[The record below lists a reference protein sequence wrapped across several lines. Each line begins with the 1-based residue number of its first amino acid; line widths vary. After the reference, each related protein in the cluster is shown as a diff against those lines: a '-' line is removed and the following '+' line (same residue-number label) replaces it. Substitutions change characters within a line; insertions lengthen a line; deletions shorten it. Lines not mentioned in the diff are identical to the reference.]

1 MASLTSLAWLVGLGA
16 VVQASPAPVPRPA
29 AAPHPMITP
38 APAVHQALERRD
50 FLQSFEAGVTSL
62 LSSLGSA
69 VPSYV
74 ASGEQQFP
82 LMQVREASS

>member
-1 MASLTSLAWLVGLGA
+1 MATLKSLVWLASGLGA
-16 VVQASPAPVPRPA
+16 LVDASPAPAARPV

-38 APAVHQALERRD
+38 APVVELALERRD
-50 FLQSFEAGVTSL
+50 FLQSIEAGVTSL

-74 ASGEQQFP
+74 ASGRP
-82 LMQVREASS
+82 TARNPKRATS